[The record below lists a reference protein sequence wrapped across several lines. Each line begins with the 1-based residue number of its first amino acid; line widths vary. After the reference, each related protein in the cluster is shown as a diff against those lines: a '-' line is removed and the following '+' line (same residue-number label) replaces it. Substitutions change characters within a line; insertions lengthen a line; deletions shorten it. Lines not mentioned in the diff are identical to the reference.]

1 MKWDLRGYY
10 NPGANPSELSLYI
23 YLEWD
28 LRGYY
33 NPGAN
38 PSELYIY
45 LEWDLWGYYNPGA
58 NPSELYIYLVWDLRG
73 CYNPGANPSELY
85 IYLKWDLWGYYNP
98 VLTPVSSIYISG
110 VRSAQGAETDV
121 TQGLQ
126 SRLML
131 EFFQQHVCN
140 LICSI
145 CILYIVHFTLD
156 FERRFCI
163 LVSFINFCIFCNIL

>member
-1 MKWDLRGYY
+1 M
-10 NPGANPSELSLYI
+10 SSLYI

-98 VLTPVSSIYISG
+98 VLTPVSSLYIYISG
-110 VRSAQGAETDV
+110 VRSSGVLLPGRWWWWRHTITISDPNPNPKPRSSPGV
-121 TQGLQ
+121 G
-126 SRLML
+126 
-131 EFFQQHVCN
+131 
-140 LICSI
+140 
-145 CILYIVHFTLD
+145 HFA
-156 FERRFCI
+156 RSWGHRVKPNMAANGSPSY
-163 LVSFINFCIFCNIL
+163 VSLSPPTRSFTCVRVK